1 MSNSNTNLFAPI
13 NLNVFNTC
21 SQIVEFFFYI
31 CEEGDNISSFKD
43 ILRQALLSK
52 NVSKEGRLLLVH
64 TYNLNFGLTSFNIIQ
79 PDDF

>member
-1 MSNSNTNLFAPI
+1 MNTTLFAPI
-13 NLNVFNTC
+13 NFIVFNTC
-21 SQIVEFFFYI
+21 SQIVEIIFYI
-31 CEEGDNISSFKD
+31 CEEGDDISSFKD

-64 TYNLNFGLTSFNIIQ
+64 TYNLNFGLTYFDIIQ